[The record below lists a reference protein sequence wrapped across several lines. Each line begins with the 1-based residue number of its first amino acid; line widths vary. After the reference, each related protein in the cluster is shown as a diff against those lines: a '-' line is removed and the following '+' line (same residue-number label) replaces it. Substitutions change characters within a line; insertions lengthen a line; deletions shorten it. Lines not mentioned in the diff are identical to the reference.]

1 MSVVL
6 GARTRAPTT
15 PSRSVGSGRS
25 GIPAS
30 RCTCSTPSTPPSS
43 QPIVAF
49 IDELRADHPDDQIV
63 VLIPVIRPD
72 KLRYRILHN
81 QIDLV
86 LSSALRGR
94 EDVVVA
100 RVSVPLEPTPA
111 RAPAPPQ
118 PIE

>member
-1 MSVVL
+1 M
-6 GARTRAPTT
+6 
-15 PSRSVGSGRS
+15 
-25 GIPAS
+25 
-30 RCTCSTPSTPPSS
+30 
-43 QPIVAF
+43 QPIVGF

-94 EDVVVA
+94 DDVVVA
-100 RVSVPLEPTPA
+100 RVSVPLEAPDAEPTTSPA
-111 RAPAPPQ
+111 AQPRATESRA
-118 PIE
+118 ESRSRRRR